1 MTYMTW
7 VVVAD
12 SSKARIFSAENSSS
26 PLVEFKAIEHPEGRM
41 HTRELTSDLPGS
53 DSNRTGSGR
62 HSMGSETDPKR
73 HEAESFAKQ
82 ITGYIESARN
92 NNQLSRLIIIA
103 APALLGMLRR
113 NMSNETGK
121 LVAMELDKNLSD
133 LKGEEIRQYLPRV
146 LPTV

>member
-7 VVVAD
+7 VIVAD
-12 SSKARIFSAENSSS
+12 STKARVFSTENSSS
-26 PLVEFKAIEHPEGRM
+26 PLVEFEAIEHPEGRL
-41 HTRELTSDLPGS
+41 HTRELTSDLPGK
-53 DSNRTGSGR
+53 DSNRTGSGK

-73 HEAESFAKQ
+73 HEAESFAKR
-82 ITGYIESARN
+82 ITGFVENARN
-92 NNQLSRLIIIA
+92 NNKLSRLIIIA

-133 LKGEEIRQYLPRV
+133 LKGEEIRQYLPRI
-146 LPTV
+146 LPSV